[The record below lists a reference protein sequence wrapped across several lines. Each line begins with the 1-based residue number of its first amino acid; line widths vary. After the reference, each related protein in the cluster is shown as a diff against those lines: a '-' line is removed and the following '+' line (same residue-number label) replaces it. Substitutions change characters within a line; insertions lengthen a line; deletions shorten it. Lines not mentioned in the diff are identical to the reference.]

1 MQRYHEKSETNAKFQ
16 LLLTETEHCDFL
28 SNFTHLKNTFKMKKI
43 IFLLAFLCAGIVF
56 AQKTMTPELLWQ
68 VKKVSP
74 IGISADGKELFY
86 KVSTPNM
93 AENSFDS
100 KFYKMPVTGGN
111 FTEISKE
118 EAKVTDKNL
127 SPNGQF
133 LLIDKPVQ
141 VKDVTGKE
149 IYNDLPKSD
158 AYVYTSLDY
167 RHWDTW
173 NDGTYNHVFYK
184 DVNTGAETDIT
195 PGQPYYT
202 PQKPFGGDEDYIWG
216 PKGENIYYVSK
227 MKAGTDYAVST
238 NTDIYKYNLATKQ
251 TENITE
257 ENKGY
262 DTQPA
267 FSKDGNLAWLQMV
280 TEGYEADKNDIVV
293 LQGGVKQNLTN
304 QWDGTVNGFIW
315 GNNGKDIYF
324 TAPVDGTVQLF
335 KVDHPGKTRK
345 MPVVEQLSK
354 GQFDVT
360 GIVAENNGQLIVT
373 RTDMNHATEIFSFD
387 LNSKTFKQLTQVNTE
402 FYGKLDLPTVEKRM
416 VTTKDGKQ
424 MLVWVILP
432 PNFDK
437 NKKYPTLLYAQGG
450 PQSALSQFYSTRWN
464 FQLMASQG
472 YIIVA
477 PNRRGMPGHGVEWNE
492 AISGDWG
499 GGAMQDYLDAIDDVA
514 KEPYVDKNRL
524 GAIGASFGGYSVFW
538 LAGNHNG
545 RFKTFIAHDGVF
557 DTRAMYGTTE
567 ELFFVNHDMGGA
579 YWEKDNTKA
588 QKSFNEFNPI
598 TYVDKWDTPIMIV
611 QGGKDYRV
619 PIEQGLGA
627 FQAAQLKGIKS
638 KLVYFP
644 EENHWVLQP
653 QNALVWQREFFKW
666 LKETL

>member
-1 MQRYHEKSETNAKFQ
+1 M
-16 LLLTETEHCDFL
+16 
-28 SNFTHLKNTFKMKKI
+28 MKKI
-43 IFLLAFLCAGIVF
+43 TFLLAFLCAGVLF

-74 IGISADGKELFY
+74 IGISDNGEVLFY
-86 KVSTPNM
+86 KVATPNM
-93 AENSFDS
+93 EENSFNS
-100 KFYKMPVTGGN
+100 KYYAMRIAGGN
-111 FTEISKE
+111 FAEVTKD
-118 EAKVTDKNL
+118 EAKVADKNI
-127 SPNGQF
+127 SPNGKY
-133 LLIDKPVQ
+133 LLMHKAVQ
-141 VKDVTGKE
+141 VKDVTGKDL
-149 IYNDLPKSD
+149 YNDLPKSD

-184 DVNTGAETDIT
+184 DIKTGAETDIT
-195 PGQPYYT
+195 PQQPYYT
-202 PQKPFGGDEDYIWG
+202 PQAPFGGDEDYIWG

-227 MKAGTDYAVST
+227 KLAGTEYAIST
-238 NTDIYKYNLATKQ
+238 NTDIYKYNLSTKK

-257 ENKGY
+257 GNKGY
-262 DTQPA
+262 DTNPA
-267 FSKDGNLAWLQMV
+267 FSEDGALAWLQMKID
-280 TEGYEADKNDIVV
+280 GYEADKNDIIV
-293 LQGGVKQNLTN
+293 LKDGVKQNLTA
-304 QWDGTVNGFIW
+304 QWDGTVNGFTW
-315 GNNGKDIYF
+315 ADNKKDIYF
-324 TAPVDGTVQLF
+324 TATVDGTNQIF
-335 KVDHPGKTRK
+335 KVDLPGKTKK

-373 RTDMNHATEIFSFD
+373 RTDMNHASEIFSFN
-387 LNSKTFKQLTQVNTE
+387 LKSKTFNQLTQVNNE
-402 FYGKLDLPTVEKRM
+402 LYGKLDLPTVEKRM
-416 VTTKDGKQ
+416 VTTKDNKQ

-472 YIIVA
+472 YIIIA

-499 GGAMQDYLDAIDDVA
+499 GAAMQDYLDAIDDVA
-514 KEPYVDKNRL
+514 KEPYVDKDRL

-538 LAGNHNG
+538 LAGNHEG
-545 RFKTFIAHDGVF
+545 RFKTFISHDGVF

-567 ELFFVNHDMGGA
+567 ELFFVNYDMGGA
-579 YWEKDNTKA
+579 YWEKDNAKA
-588 QKSFNEFNPI
+588 QKAFNEFNPI
-598 TYVDKWDTPIMIV
+598 TYVDKWDTPIMII

-638 KLVYFP
+638 KLLYLP

-653 QNALVWQREFFKW
+653 QNALVWQREFFSW

>member
-1 MQRYHEKSETNAKFQ
+1 M
-16 LLLTETEHCDFL
+16 
-28 SNFTHLKNTFKMKKI
+28 
-43 IFLLAFLCAGIVF
+43 
-56 AQKTMTPELLWQ
+56 
-68 VKKVSP
+68 
-74 IGISADGKELFY
+74 Y
-86 KVSTPNM
+86 KVSSPNI
-93 AENSFDS
+93 EQNSFDS
-100 KFYKMPVTGGN
+100 KYYKMPVSGGN
-111 FTEISKE
+111 FTEISKD
-118 EAKVTDKNL
+118 EAKVADKNL
-127 SPNGQF
+127 SPNGQY
-133 LLIDKPVQ
+133 LLMNKAVPVKK
-141 VKDVTGKE
+141 VMGKD

-158 AYVYTSLDY
+158 AYVYTTLDY
-167 RHWDTW
+167 RHWDTY
-173 NDGTYNHVFYK
+173 NDGSYNHVFYK
-184 DVNTGAETDIT
+184 DVKTGAETDIT

-202 PQKPFGGDEDYIWG
+202 PQAPFGGDEDYIWG

-227 MKAGTDYAVST
+227 KSAGVDYAIST
-238 NTDIYKYNLATKQ
+238 NTDIYKYNLSDKK

-267 FSKDGNLAWLQMV
+267 FSKEGAMAWLQMAKD
-280 TEGYEADKNDIVV
+280 GYEADKNDIIV
-293 LQGGVKQNLTN
+293 LQNGVKQNLTS
-304 QWDGTVNGFIW
+304 QWDGTVNSFMW
-315 GNNGKDIYF
+315 ASNNKDIYF
-324 TAPVDGTVQLF
+324 TAPVDGTIQIF

-345 MPVVEQLSK
+345 MAVVEQLSQ

-373 RTDMNHATEIFSFD
+373 RTDMNHASEIFSFD
-387 LNSKTFKQLTQVNTE
+387 LKNKTFKQLTQVNND
-402 FYGKLDLPTVEKRM
+402 FYGKLDLPKVEKRM

-464 FQLMASQG
+464 FQLMASEG

-477 PNRRGMPGHGVEWNE
+477 PNRRGMPGHGVEWN
-492 AISGDWG
+492 ADISGDWG
-499 GGAMQDYLDAIDDVA
+499 GKAMQDYLVAIDDVS

-538 LAGNHNG
+538 LAGNHDG
-545 RFKTFIAHDGVF
+545 RFKTFISHDGVF

-567 ELFFVNHDMGGA
+567 ELFFVNHDFGGA
-579 YWEKDNTKA
+579 YWEKDNAKA
-588 QKSFNEFNPI
+588 QKAFNEFNPI

-638 KLVYFP
+638 KLLYLP

-653 QNALVWQREFFKW
+653 QNALVWQREFFSW

>member
-1 MQRYHEKSETNAKFQ
+1 
-16 LLLTETEHCDFL
+16 
-28 SNFTHLKNTFKMKKI
+28 MKKI
-43 IFLLAFLCAGIVF
+43 TFLLAFLCAGF
-56 AQKTMTPELLWQ
+56 LYAQKTMTPELLWQ
-68 VKKVSP
+68 VKKVSS
-74 IGISADGKELFY
+74 IGVSADGKELFY
-86 KVSTPNM
+86 KVSTPNVE
-93 AENSFDS
+93 ENKFDS
-100 KFYKMPVTGGN
+100 KYYKMPITGGN
-111 FTEISKE
+111 FTEISKD

-127 SPNGQF
+127 SPSGQY
-133 LLIDKPVQ
+133 LLMNKPVQ
-141 VKDVTGKE
+141 VKDVAGKD

-173 NDGTYNHVFYK
+173 NDGSYNHVFYK
-184 DVNTGAETDIT
+184 DVKTGAETDIT
-195 PGQPYYT
+195 PQQPYYT
-202 PQKPFGGDEDYIWG
+202 PQAPFGGDEDYIWG
-216 PKGENIYYVSK
+216 AKGENIYYVSK
-227 MKAGTDYAVST
+227 KLAGTDYAVST
-238 NTDIYKYNLATKQ
+238 NTDIYKYDLASKQ

-267 FSKDGNLAWLQMV
+267 FSKEGSLAWLQMV
-280 TEGYEADKNDIVV
+280 TDGYEADKKDIVI
-293 LQGGVKQNLTN
+293 LQGGVKQNLTG

-315 GNNGKDIYF
+315 GNNTKDIYF
-324 TAPVDGTVQLF
+324 TAPVDGTVQIF
-335 KVDHPGKTRK
+335 KVDHPGRTRK
-345 MPVVEQLSK
+345 MPVVEQLSQ

-373 RTDMNHATEIFSFD
+373 RTDMNHASEIFSFN
-387 LNSKTFKQLTQVNTE
+387 LKNKTFKQLTQVNTE
-402 FYGKLDLPTVEKRM
+402 FYNKLDLPKVEKRM
-416 VTTKDGKQ
+416 VTTKDNKQ
-424 MLVWVILP
+424 MLVWLILP

-524 GAIGASFGGYSVFW
+524 GAIGASYGGYSVFW
-538 LAGNHNG
+538 LAGNHDG

-557 DTRAMYGTTE
+557 DTRSMYGTTE
-567 ELFFVNHDMGGA
+567 ELFFVNYDMGGA
-579 YWEKDNTKA
+579 YWEKDNAKA

-638 KLVYFP
+638 KLLYLP

-653 QNALVWQREFFKW
+653 QNALVWQREFFNW

>member
-227 MKAGTDYAVST
+227 KKAGTDYAVST
-238 NTDIYKYNLATKQ
+238 NTDIYKYNLANKQ

-579 YWEKDNTKA
+579 YWEKDNAKA

-653 QNALVWQREFFKW
+653 QNALVWQREFFNW

>member
-1 MQRYHEKSETNAKFQ
+1 
-16 LLLTETEHCDFL
+16 
-28 SNFTHLKNTFKMKKI
+28 MKKI
-43 IFLLAFLCAGIVF
+43 PLLLALFCASFLV
-56 AQKTMTPELLWQ
+56 AQNTMTPELLWQ

-74 IGISADGKELFY
+74 VGISENNEVLFY
-86 KVSTPNM
+86 KVTTPNM
-93 AENSFDS
+93 KENSFDS
-100 KFYKMPVTGGN
+100 KYYAMRVEGGN
-111 FTEISKE
+111 FAEITKE
-118 EAKVTDKNL
+118 EAKVADKNL
-127 SPNGQF
+127 SPDGKY
-133 LLIDKPVQ
+133 LLFDKEVH
-141 VKDVTGKE
+141 VKDVMAKD
-149 IYNDLPKSD
+149 IYNDVPKSD

-167 RHWDTW
+167 RHWDKY
-173 NDGTYNHVFYK
+173 NDGSYNHVFYK
-184 DVNTGAETDIT
+184 DVKTGAETNIT
-195 PGQPYYT
+195 PQQPYYT
-202 PQKPFGGDEDYIWG
+202 PQEPFGGDEDYIWG

-227 MKAGTDYAVST
+227 KLAGTDYALST
-238 NTDIYKYNLATKQ
+238 NTDIYKYNLATKK
-251 TENITE
+251 TENITS

-267 FSKDGNLAWLQMV
+267 FSKDGVLAWLQMK
-280 TEGYEADKNDIVV
+280 TDGYEADKNDIIV
-293 LQGGVKQNLTN
+293 LENGVKQNLTA
-304 QWDGTVNGFIW
+304 QWDGTVNGFMW
-315 GNNGKDIYF
+315 ANNGSDIYF
-324 TAPVDGTVQLF
+324 TAPVDGTKQIF
-335 KVDHPGKTRK
+335 KVDYPGKKRK
-345 MPVVEQLSK
+345 MPLVEQLSK

-360 GIVAENNGQLIVT
+360 SIVAQIENKLIVT

-387 LNSKTFKQLTQVNTE
+387 LKTNTFKQLTQVNTE

-450 PQSALSQFYSTRWN
+450 PQSPLSQFYSTRWN

-477 PNRRGMPGHGVEWNE
+477 PNRRGMPGHGVAWNE

-514 KEPYVDKNRL
+514 KEPYVDNDRL

-538 LAGNHNG
+538 LAGNHEG

-567 ELFFVNHDMGGA
+567 ELFFVNYDMGGP
-579 YWEKDNTKA
+579 YWDKSNAKA
-588 QKSFNEFNPI
+588 QKAYNEFNPI

-627 FQAAQLKGIKS
+627 FQAAQLQGIKS
-638 KLVYFP
+638 KLLYFP

-653 QNALVWQREFFKW
+653 QNALVWQRQFFSW

>member
-1 MQRYHEKSETNAKFQ
+1 
-16 LLLTETEHCDFL
+16 
-28 SNFTHLKNTFKMKKI
+28 MKKI
-43 IFLLAFLCAGIVF
+43 TFLLAFLGASFLF

-74 IGISADGKELFY
+74 IGISDNGEVLFY
-86 KVSTPNM
+86 KVTTPNM
-93 AENSFDS
+93 EENSFDS
-100 KFYKMPVTGGN
+100 KYYAMRVAGGN
-111 FTEISKE
+111 FAEVTKE
-118 EAKVTDKNL
+118 EAKVADKNL
-127 SPNGQF
+127 SPDGKY
-133 LLIDKPVQ
+133 LLMNKSVH
-141 VKDVTGKE
+141 VKDILGKD
-149 IYNDLPKSD
+149 IFKDLPKSD
-158 AYVYTSLDY
+158 AYVFTSLDY
-167 RHWDTW
+167 RHWDTY
-173 NDGTYNHVFYK
+173 NDGSYNHLFFK
-184 DVNTGAETDIT
+184 DLKTGAETDIT

-202 PQKPFGGDEDYIWG
+202 PQAPFGGDEDYVWG

-227 MKAGTDYAVST
+227 KLAGTEYAVST
-238 NTDIYKYNLATKQ
+238 NTDIYKFNLADKK

-262 DTQPA
+262 DTNPA
-267 FSKDGNLAWLQMV
+267 FSKKGAMAWLQMK
-280 TEGYEADKNDIVV
+280 TDGYEADKNDIIV
-293 LQGGVKQNLTN
+293 LQDGVKQNLTS
-304 QWDGTVNGFIW
+304 QWDGTVGGFTW
-315 GNNGKDIYF
+315 ANNSKDIYF
-324 TAPVDGTVQLF
+324 TAPVNGTKQLF
-335 KVDHPGKTRK
+335 KVDYPGRTRK
-345 MPVVEQLSK
+345 MPVVEQISK

-360 GIVAENNGQLIVT
+360 GIVAEQDGQLIVT
-373 RTDMNHATEIFSFD
+373 RTDMNHASEIFSFD
-387 LNSKTFKQLTQVNTE
+387 LKKQTFKQLTQVNTDL
-402 FYGKLDLPTVEKRM
+402 YGKLDLPTVEKRM
-416 VTTKDGKQ
+416 VTTKDNKQ

-464 FQLMASQG
+464 FQLMASEG
-472 YIIVA
+472 YIVVA
-477 PNRRGMPGHGVEWNE
+477 PNRRGMPGHGVAWNE

-514 KEPYVDKNRL
+514 KEPYVDNDRL

-538 LAGNHNG
+538 LAGNHDG

-557 DTRAMYGTTE
+557 DTRSMYGTTE

-579 YWEKDNTKA
+579 YWEKNNAIA

-598 TYVDKWDTPIMIV
+598 SYVDNWDTPIMII

-638 KLVYFP
+638 KLLYLP

-653 QNALVWQREFFKW
+653 QNALVWQREFYSW

>member
-1 MQRYHEKSETNAKFQ
+1 
-16 LLLTETEHCDFL
+16 
-28 SNFTHLKNTFKMKKI
+28 MKKI
-43 IFLLAFLCAGIVF
+43 TFLLAFLCAGFLF
-56 AQKTMTPELLWQ
+56 AQNTMTPELLWQ

-74 IGISADGKELFY
+74 IGISENGEVLFY
-86 KVSTPNM
+86 KVTTPNIP
-93 AENSFDS
+93 ENSFDS
-100 KFYKMPVTGGN
+100 KYYAMRVSGGN
-111 FTEISKE
+111 FAEVTKE
-118 EAKVTDKNL
+118 EAKVADKNL
-127 SPNGQF
+127 SPDGNF
-133 LLIDKPVQ
+133 LLIDKEVH
-141 VKDVTGKE
+141 VKDVMAKD
-149 IYNDLPKSD
+149 IYSDLPKSD

-167 RHWDTW
+167 RHWDKY
-173 NDGTYNHVFYK
+173 NDGSYSHVFYK

-195 PGQPYYT
+195 PQQPYYT
-202 PQKPFGGDEDYIWG
+202 PQAPFGGDEDYIWG

-227 MKAGTDYAVST
+227 KLAGTDYAVST
-238 NTDIYKYNLATKQ
+238 NTDIYKYNLASKQ

-267 FSKDGNLAWLQMV
+267 FSENGTLAWLQMK
-280 TEGYEADKNDIVV
+280 TDGYEADKNDIVV
-293 LQGGVKQNLTN
+293 LENGVKQNLTA
-304 QWDGTVNGFIW
+304 QWDGTVNGFTW
-315 GNNGKDIYF
+315 AKNNKDIYF
-324 TAPVDGTVQLF
+324 TAPVDGTKQIF
-335 KVDHPGKTRK
+335 KVDYPGKTRK
-345 MPVVEQLSK
+345 MPLVEQLSK

-360 GIVAENNGQLIVT
+360 GIVAEIDGQLIVT
-373 RTDMNHATEIFSFD
+373 RTDMNHATEIFSFN
-387 LNSKTFKQLTQVNTE
+387 LKSNTFKQLTQVNTE
-402 FYGKLDLPTVEKRM
+402 FYGKLTLPTVEKRM

-514 KEPYVDKNRL
+514 KEPYVDKDRL

-538 LAGNHNG
+538 LAGNHEG

-567 ELFFVNHDMGGA
+567 ELFFVNYDMGGA
-579 YWEKDNTKA
+579 YWEKDNAIA
-588 QKSFNEFNPI
+588 QKAFNEFNPI
-598 TYVDKWDTPIMIV
+598 TYVDKWDTPIMII

-627 FQAAQLKGIKS
+627 FQAAQLQGIKS
-638 KLVYFP
+638 KLLYLP

-653 QNALVWQREFFKW
+653 QNALVWQREFFNW

>member
-1 MQRYHEKSETNAKFQ
+1 
-16 LLLTETEHCDFL
+16 
-28 SNFTHLKNTFKMKKI
+28 
-43 IFLLAFLCAGIVF
+43 
-56 AQKTMTPELLWQ
+56 MTPELLWQ

-74 IGISADGKELFY
+74 IGVSADGKELSY

-93 AENSFDS
+93 EENNFD
-100 KFYKMPVTGGN
+100 FRYYKMPATGGN
-111 FTEISKE
+111 FTEISE
-118 EAKVTDKNL
+118 DEAKVTDKNL
-127 SPNGQF
+127 SPGGQY
-133 LLIDKPVQ
+133 LLLNKPVK
-141 VKDVTGKE
+141 VEKVLGKE
-149 IYNDLPKSD
+149 IYPDLPKAD

-184 DVNTGAETDIT
+184 NVKNGAETDIT
-195 PGQPYYT
+195 PQQPYYT
-202 PQKPFGGDEDYIWG
+202 PQAPFGGDEDYIWG
-216 PKGENIYYVSK
+216 PEGKNIYYVSK
-227 MKAGTDYAVST
+227 KLAGTAYAIST
-238 NTDIYKYNLATKQ
+238 NTDIYKYNLADKT
-251 TENITE
+251 TENITA

-262 DTQPA
+262 DTHPA
-267 FSKDGNLAWLQMV
+267 FSKEGSLAWLQMI

-293 LQGGVKQNLTN
+293 LRGGVKQNLTS

-315 GNNGKDIYF
+315 ADNSKEIYF
-324 TAPVDGTVQLF
+324 TAPIDGTIQIF
-335 KVDHPGKTRK
+335 KVDYPGKTKK
-345 MPVVEQLSK
+345 MPVVQQLSK

-373 RTDMNHATEIFSFD
+373 RTDMNHASEIFSFD
-387 LNSKTFKQLTQVNTE
+387 LKNKTFRQITFVNTE
-402 FYGKLDLPTVEKRM
+402 FYNNLDLPKVEKRM
-416 VTTKDGKQ
+416 VITKDNKQ

-464 FQLMASQG
+464 FQLMASEG

-514 KEPYVDKNRL
+514 KEPYVDKDRL
-524 GAIGASFGGYSVFW
+524 GAIGASYGGYSVFW
-538 LAGNHNG
+538 LAGNHDG
-545 RFKTFIAHDGVF
+545 RFKTFISHDGVF
-557 DTRAMYGTTE
+557 DTRSMYGTTE
-567 ELFFVNHDMGGA
+567 ELFFVNYDFGGA
-579 YWEKDNTKA
+579 YWEKDNAKA

-638 KLVYFP
+638 KLLYLP

-653 QNALVWQREFFKW
+653 QNALVWQREFFSW

>member
-1 MQRYHEKSETNAKFQ
+1 
-16 LLLTETEHCDFL
+16 
-28 SNFTHLKNTFKMKKI
+28 
-43 IFLLAFLCAGIVF
+43 
-56 AQKTMTPELLWQ
+56 MTPELLWQ

-74 IGISADGKELFY
+74 LGVSADGKELFY
-86 KVSTPNM
+86 KVSTPNVE
-93 AENSFDS
+93 ENNFDS
-100 KFYKMPVTGGN
+100 KYYKMPITGGN
-111 FTEISKE
+111 FTEISKD

-127 SPNGQF
+127 SPSGQY
-133 LLIDKPVQ
+133 LMMNKPVQ
-141 VKDVTGKE
+141 VKDVAGKD

-173 NDGTYNHVFYK
+173 NDGSYSHVFYK
-184 DVNTGAETDIT
+184 DVKTGAETDIT
-195 PGQPYYT
+195 PQQPYYT
-202 PQKPFGGDEDYIWG
+202 PQAPFGGDEDYIWG

-227 MKAGTDYAVST
+227 KLAGTDYAVST
-238 NTDIYKYNLATKQ
+238 NTDIYKFDLASKQ

-262 DTQPA
+262 DNHPA
-267 FSKDGNLAWLQMV
+267 FSKEGSLAWLQMH
-280 TEGYEADKNDIVV
+280 TDGYEADKKDILV
-293 LQGGVKQNLTN
+293 LQAGVKQNLTS

-315 GNNGKDIYF
+315 GSNSKDIYF
-324 TAPVDGTVQLF
+324 TAPIDGTIQIF
-335 KVDHPGKTRK
+335 KVDHPGKTKK
-345 MPVVEQLSK
+345 MPVVQQLSK

-373 RTDMNHATEIFSFD
+373 RTDMNHASEIFSFD
-387 LNSKTFKQLTQVNTE
+387 LKNKTFKQLTLVNTE
-402 FYGKLDLPTVEKRM
+402 FYNNLDLPKVEKRM
-416 VTTKDGKQ
+416 VTTKDNKQ

-499 GGAMQDYLDAIDDVA
+499 GGAMQDYLDAIDA
-514 KEPYVDKNRL
+514 ISKEPYVDKDRL
-524 GAIGASFGGYSVFW
+524 GAIGASYGGYSVFW
-538 LAGNHNG
+538 LAGNHDG
-545 RFKTFIAHDGVF
+545 RFKTFISHDGVF
-557 DTRAMYGTTE
+557 DTRSMYSTTE
-567 ELFFVNHDMGGA
+567 ELFFVNYDLGGA
-579 YWEKDNTKA
+579 YWEKDNAVA

-598 TYVDKWDTPIMIV
+598 TYVNKWDTPIMIV

-619 PIEQGLGA
+619 PINQGLGA

-638 KLVYFP
+638 KLLYLP

-653 QNALVWQREFFKW
+653 QNALVWQREFFSW

>member
-1 MQRYHEKSETNAKFQ
+1 
-16 LLLTETEHCDFL
+16 
-28 SNFTHLKNTFKMKKI
+28 MKKI
-43 IFLLAFLCAGIVF
+43 TFLLVFLCAGFLF

-74 IGISADGKELFY
+74 MGISNDGKTLFY

-93 AENSFDS
+93 EANSFDS
-100 KFYKMPVTGGN
+100 KYYSMPVTGGD
-111 FTEISKE
+111 FAEITKDE
-118 EAKVTDKNL
+118 VKVANKNL
-127 SPNGQF
+127 SANGQY
-133 LLIDKPVQ
+133 LLMNKAVH
-141 VKDVTGKE
+141 VKDVSGKD
-149 IYNDLPKSD
+149 IYKDLPKSD

-167 RHWDTW
+167 RHWDTY
-173 NDGTYNHVFYK
+173 NDGSYNHVFYK
-184 DVNTGAETDIT
+184 DVKTGAETDIT

-202 PQKPFGGDEDYIWG
+202 PQAPFGGDEDYVWG

-227 MKAGTDYAVST
+227 KVAGTEYATST
-238 NTDIYKYNLATKQ
+238 NTDIYKYNLSDKK

-267 FSKDGNLAWLQMV
+267 FSKAGALAYLQMK
-280 TEGYEADKNDIVV
+280 TPGYEADKNDIIV
-293 LQGGVKQNLTN
+293 LQDGVKQNITS
-304 QWDGTVNGFIW
+304 QWDGTVNGYLW
-315 GNNGKDIYF
+315 ANNNKDIYF
-324 TAPVDGTVQLF
+324 TAPVDGTKQIF
-335 KVDHPGKTRK
+335 KVDYPGKTRK
-345 MPVVEQLSK
+345 MAVVEQLSK

-360 GIVAENNGQLIVT
+360 SIVAENNGQLIVT
-373 RTDMNHATEIFSFD
+373 RTDMNHASEVFSFD
-387 LNSKTFKQLTQVNTE
+387 LKTKTFKQLTQVNTE

-464 FQLMASQG
+464 FQLMASEG

-477 PNRRGMPGHGVEWNE
+477 PNRRGMPGHGVEWNAE
-492 AISGDWG
+492 ISGDWG
-499 GGAMQDYLDAIDDVA
+499 GGAMQDYLDAIDDIS
-514 KEPYVDKNRL
+514 KESYVDKNRL

-538 LAGNHNG
+538 LAGNHDG

-579 YWEKDNTKA
+579 YWEKDNAIA
-588 QKSFNEFNPI
+588 QKSFNEFNPV
-598 TYVDKWDTPIMIV
+598 TYVDKWDTPIMVI
-611 QGGKDYRV
+611 QGGKDYRA

-638 KLVYFP
+638 KLLYFP

-653 QNALVWQREFFKW
+653 QNALVWQREFFSW

>member
-1 MQRYHEKSETNAKFQ
+1 
-16 LLLTETEHCDFL
+16 
-28 SNFTHLKNTFKMKKI
+28 MKKI
-43 IFLLAFLCAGIVF
+43 TFLLALLCASF
-56 AQKTMTPELLWQ
+56 LYAQKTMTPELLWQ

-74 IGISADGKELFY
+74 MGISTDGKQLFY

-93 AENSFDS
+93 EANSFDS
-100 KFYKMPVTGGN
+100 KYYAMPVTGGN
-111 FTEISKE
+111 FAEISKD
-118 EAKVTDKNL
+118 EAKVTDKKL
-127 SPNGQF
+127 SLNGQY
-133 LLIDKPVQ
+133 LLMNKAVH
-141 VKDVTGKE
+141 VKDVAGKD
-149 IYNDLPKSD
+149 IYKDLPKSD

-173 NDGTYNHVFYK
+173 NDGSYNHVFYK
-184 DVNTGAETDIT
+184 DVKTGAETDIT
-195 PGQPYYT
+195 PEQPYYT
-202 PQKPFGGDEDYIWG
+202 PQAPFGGDEDYVWG

-227 MKAGTDYAVST
+227 KVAGTDYAIST
-238 NTDIYKYNLATKQ
+238 NTDIYKYNLASKQ

-267 FSKDGNLAWLQMV
+267 FSKQGALAWLQMK
-280 TEGYEADKNDIVV
+280 TPGYEADKNDIIV
-293 LQGGVKQNLTN
+293 LQDGVKQNLTS

-315 GNNGKDIYF
+315 ASNNKDIYF
-324 TAPVDGTVQLF
+324 TAPIDGTIQIF
-335 KVDHPGKTRK
+335 KVDHPGKTKK
-345 MPVVEQLSK
+345 MAVVEQLSQ

-373 RTDMNHATEIFSFD
+373 RTDMNHASEIFSFD
-387 LNSKTFKQLTQVNTE
+387 LKNKTFRQLTQVNNE

-450 PQSALSQFYSTRWN
+450 PQSALSQFYSIRWN
-464 FQLMASQG
+464 FQLMASEG

-477 PNRRGMPGHGVEWNE
+477 PNRRGMPGHGVEWNAE
-492 AISGDWG
+492 ISGDWG
-499 GGAMQDYLDAIDDVA
+499 GSAMQDYLDAIDDVS

-524 GAIGASFGGYSVFW
+524 GAIGASFGGYSVYW
-538 LAGNHNG
+538 LAGNHEG

-557 DTRAMYGTTE
+557 DTRSMYGTTE

-579 YWEKDNTKA
+579 YWDKSNATA
-588 QKSFNEFNPI
+588 QRSFNEFNPI
-598 TYVDKWDTPIMIV
+598 SYVDRWDTPIMII

-619 PIEQGLGA
+619 PIEQGLEA

-638 KLVYFP
+638 KLLYLP

-653 QNALVWQREFFKW
+653 QNALVWQREFFSW

>member
-1 MQRYHEKSETNAKFQ
+1 
-16 LLLTETEHCDFL
+16 
-28 SNFTHLKNTFKMKKI
+28 MKKI
-43 IFLLAFLCAGIVF
+43 TFLLALLCASF
-56 AQKTMTPELLWQ
+56 LYAQKTMTPELLWQ

-74 IGISADGKELFY
+74 MGISTDGKQLFY

-93 AENSFDS
+93 EANSFDS
-100 KFYKMPVTGGN
+100 KYYAMPVTGGN
-111 FTEISKE
+111 FAEISKD
-118 EAKVTDKNL
+118 EAKVTDKKL
-127 SPNGQF
+127 SLNGQY
-133 LLIDKPVQ
+133 LLMNKAVH
-141 VKDVTGKE
+141 VKDVAGKD
-149 IYNDLPKSD
+149 IYKDLPKSD

-173 NDGTYNHVFYK
+173 NDGSYNHVFYK
-184 DVNTGAETDIT
+184 DVKTGAETDIT
-195 PGQPYYT
+195 PEQPYYT
-202 PQKPFGGDEDYIWG
+202 PQAPFGGDEDYVWG

-227 MKAGTDYAVST
+227 KVAGTDYAIST
-238 NTDIYKYNLATKQ
+238 NTDIYKYNLASKQ

-267 FSKDGNLAWLQMV
+267 FSKQGALAWLQMK
-280 TEGYEADKNDIVV
+280 TPGYEADKNDIIV
-293 LQGGVKQNLTN
+293 LQDGVKQNLTS

-315 GNNGKDIYF
+315 ASNNKDIYF
-324 TAPVDGTVQLF
+324 TAPIDGTIQIF
-335 KVDHPGKTRK
+335 KVDHPGKTKK
-345 MPVVEQLSK
+345 MAVVEQLSQ

-373 RTDMNHATEIFSFD
+373 RTDMNHASEIFSFD
-387 LNSKTFKQLTQVNTE
+387 LKNKTFRQLTQVNNE

-450 PQSALSQFYSTRWN
+450 PQSALSQFYSIRWN
-464 FQLMASQG
+464 FQLMASEG

-477 PNRRGMPGHGVEWNE
+477 PNRRGMPGHGVEWNAE
-492 AISGDWG
+492 ISGDWG
-499 GGAMQDYLDAIDDVA
+499 GGAMQDYLDAIDDVS

-524 GAIGASFGGYSVFW
+524 GAIGASFGGYSVYW
-538 LAGNHNG
+538 LAGNHEG

-557 DTRAMYGTTE
+557 DTRSMYGTTE

-579 YWEKDNTKA
+579 YWDKSNATA
-588 QKSFNEFNPI
+588 QRSFNEFNPI
-598 TYVDKWDTPIMIV
+598 SYVDRWDTPIMII

-619 PIEQGLGA
+619 PIEQGLEA

-638 KLVYFP
+638 KLLYLP

-653 QNALVWQREFFKW
+653 QNALVWQREFFSW